1 MTTPSDE
8 NKSFEPQSLRPV
20 VVAVVPFPA
29 QSHLNQL
36 LQLSHVLSSHD
47 IPVHYIGSTLH
58 NSQVKSRAS
67 IPLNHLTKIHFHDF
81 QTPQFPSPNSVSKTK
96 FPQHGLST
104 LKAITSLRHPI
115 FSLLRS
121 LSHTATRLVVV
132 YDTFMASLVQ
142 DVISLPNAEAY
153 CFNSASA
160 FSCFAF
166 VCQFLGHKDK
176 VLIRNLPSGASCFP
190 TLFRIFMTLQGVM
203 SDITKSGS
211 LFNTYRAIEGSFL
224 DEIESNKEI
233 FGRRKMWALGPLLHQ
248 TTTITNELKEEDEF
262 LFHWLDKQEQ
272 NSVLYISFG
281 TTTTLSDVEIR
292 ELALGLEQSG
302 VKFVWAFRD
311 ADKADVFC
319 KEEWKRHD
327 QLPNGFEERIR
338 SLGVGMVLRNW
349 VPQVKILGHS
359 STGGFMSHC
368 GWNSCMESLTMGVPM
383 AAWPMHSDQPMNA
396 VLITEVLKAGVAVM
410 EWKQRDELV
419 TSSMIAMAAR
429 KLMASKEGEEI
440 RVRVEELSKAVERS
454 LNEGGDNC
462 LEWDS
467 FVAHISREST
477 SARNSKK
484 YYNIRLKLIRTLV
497 NFSMPLVFGMNFF
510 IGLVFV
516 LCNYIVVLE

>member
-1 MTTPSDE
+1 MGV
-8 NKSFEPQSLRPV
+8 RPV

-47 IPVHYIGSTLH
+47 IPVHYLGSTLH

-67 IPLNHLTKIHFHDF
+67 IPLNHF

-104 LKAITSLRHPI
+104 LKAISCLRQPI
-115 FSLLRS
+115 FSLLYS

-166 VCQFLGHKDK
+166 GL
-176 VLIRNLPSGASCFP
+176 
-190 TLFRIFMTLQGVM
+190 M

-224 DEIESNKEI
+224 DEIESNKKI
-233 FGRRKMWALGPLLHQ
+233 FGRKKMG
-248 TTTITNELKEEDEF
+248 
-262 LFHWLDKQEQ
+262 
-272 NSVLYISFG
+272 VLYISFG
-281 TTTTLSDVEIR
+281 TTTTLSDEEIK
-292 ELALGLEQSG
+292 ELAWE
-302 VKFVWAFRD
+302 FRD

-338 SLGVGMVLRNW
+338 SMGVGMVLRNW
-349 VPQVKILGHS
+349 VPQVKILEHS

-383 AAWPMHSDQPMNA
+383 AAWPMHSDQPMNV

-467 FVAHISREST
+467 FVAHITREST
-477 SARNSKK
+477 SAKTSKK
-484 YYNIRLKLIRTLV
+484 YNIRLKLIRALV

-510 IGLVFV
+510 IGKKNTSVCSFLLLCPFFSCFISNKSPVQSKLSEPVFCWWSC
-516 LCNYIVVLE
+516 LFYFKPYR